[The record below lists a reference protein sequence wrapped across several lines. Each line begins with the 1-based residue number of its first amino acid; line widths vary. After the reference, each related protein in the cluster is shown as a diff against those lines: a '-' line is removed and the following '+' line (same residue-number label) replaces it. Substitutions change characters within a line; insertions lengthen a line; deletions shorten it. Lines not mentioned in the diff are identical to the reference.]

1 MTSDF
6 ALGLRAIISMGWGL
20 LTSFYIPG
28 TNITP
33 AALLLFSSVTYISLK
48 FLVNLFGTGG
58 LSSTNVV
65 HAQRTREGRPK
76 RGSK

>member
-6 ALGLRAIISMGWGL
+6 ASALRVIFQMGWGL

-48 FLVNLFGTGG
+48 FLVSLFGTGG
-58 LSSTNVV
+58 LSSSNVV
-65 HAQRTREGRPK
+65 HAQRTRSGR
-76 RGSK
+76 SKGDI